1 MRQHPLDWEA
11 TEPGG
16 RFARGEIV
24 RLLRRAKPRRLLI
37 LLCAIVACGGFVTK
51 RLLSPAPRI
60 ARISFRLIEADLDL
74 TAALRPRKGY
84 LDYLWG
90 VHLSS
95 PHLLEV
101 IKTFN
106 LYPDKYARDPRLAVE
121 ALRDDL
127 DVKVWRNY
135 FIEEH
140 YDNDDE
146 ARSVRFSVEWK
157 SKDPRVLEVVQ
168 ALGQTIIAAQT
179 EERRQVFRQGQ
190 QEIVDATDEAAERLA
205 ILRRAIAERKLALAR
220 GEAKVRPRLLVE
232 LGDLVAEEKLQT
244 KRLGEMDS
252 TKSRFEIT
260 AALEHQRS
268 GLRFELVDPGFVLP
282 GRDGPV
288 SMAFTAAFIFFGAAL
303 LSGLL
308 LGAFATKIRQ
318 ADDIR
323 RLGIPVLAAVA
334 PFPGDSAG
342 TLTERLRA
350 EDRLR

>member
-1 MRQHPLDWEA
+1 M
-11 TEPGG
+11 EPGSS
-16 RFARGEIV
+16 FARTEIV
-24 RLLRRAKPRRLLI
+24 RLLRRAAPRRAVI
-37 LLCAIVACGGFVTK
+37 LLCAVLAAVGFVAK
-51 RLLSPAPRI
+51 RILVPQPRV
-60 ARISFRLIEADLDL
+60 AKISFRLIEADLDL
-74 TAALRPRKGY
+74 TAALHPRKSY

-101 IKTFN
+101 IKAYD
-106 LYPDKYARDPRLAVE
+106 LYPDTYARDPRLAVE

-168 ALGQTIIAAQT
+168 ALGRTIVAAQT
-179 EERRQVFRQGQ
+179 EERRQVFRLGQ
-190 QEIVDATDEAAERLA
+190 QEVLDATDLAAERLA
-205 ILRRAIAERKLALAR
+205 VLRRAISERKIALAR
-220 GEAKVRPRLLVE
+220 GEAKLRPQLRVE
-232 LGDLVAEEKLQT
+232 LSDLRAEEKLQQ
-244 KRLGEMDS
+244 KRMEEMDS
-252 TKSRFEIT
+252 GKSRFEIT

-268 GLRFELVDPGFVLP
+268 GLRFEMVDPGYVVA
-282 GRDGPV
+282 GSDGPV
-288 SMAFTAAFIFFGAAL
+288 SMALTAVFIFIGAGF
-303 LSGLL
+303 LSALL
-308 LGAFATKIRQ
+308 LGAFETTIRQ
-318 ADDIR
+318 AEDVR
-323 RLGIPVLAAVA
+323 RLGIPVLASIA
-334 PFPGDSAG
+334 PFPGDTAG